1 MKDSSPTHPSHFT
14 NEFSHVR
21 PNRLY
26 ACLPDNG
33 SPSRH
38 PTRPYPA
45 HSTTDS
51 SPSAAYGLS
60 SRLVQGVGRF
70 FNTRRMTPI
79 VGSSDGPVIWHVA
92 PPNESLEHPNQGNS
106 TLALIG
112 YRYSYIAG
120 KRWQR
125 TITTIDMLPEDTLLV
140 IFDFYRRDAMIQSL
154 KSPWRW
160 HRLAHVC
167 RKWRHVVSMSPRRL
181 DLRILCKS
189 GAPIESVLDSWP
201 TLPLFVRYDDPE
213 SKSLPNNIIAALR
226 RPGRVYEIDLVLPSS
241 LFGSLVEVIQEPFQT
256 LERIRI
262 ISKGATGPPLIRD
275 PFLGGSA
282 PHLREIKLDG
292 IALPFSVMRQVL
304 LSTNDLV
311 DLYLT
316 NIPNDSYFSAEDLVT
331 GLSTLVQL
339 KRLTVSFHSPASSPR
354 PIMTLQRTTLP
365 CLTFLEFHGARE
377 YLEELVARIDIPS
390 PCQITIKLFN
400 DIFFEIPQFCRF
412 IPRLNALRSPTWV
425 FVTLSTGSVSVFFV
439 QEGKPSNENY
449 FLETS
454 CRRLDWQLS
463 FVTQI
468 LSQLSPFLSSVRS
481 LSIKEGNDF
490 LTGEEDVDSTQW
502 LELFQSFA
510 HVTKVHVWVKKLVP
524 SIVQSL
530 VAEDMTMEVLPE
542 LTRLRLSGY
551 RKSPSVAK
559 AAEQFIATRRLSGRT
574 VTLLDY

>member
-1 MKDSSPTHPSHFT
+1 
-14 NEFSHVR
+14 
-21 PNRLY
+21 
-26 ACLPDNG
+26 
-33 SPSRH
+33 
-38 PTRPYPA
+38 
-45 HSTTDS
+45 
-51 SPSAAYGLS
+51 
-60 SRLVQGVGRF
+60 
-70 FNTRRMTPI
+70 
-79 VGSSDGPVIWHVA
+79 
-92 PPNESLEHPNQGNS
+92 
-106 TLALIG
+106 
-112 YRYSYIAG
+112 
-120 KRWQR
+120 
-125 TITTIDMLPEDTLLV
+125 MLPEDTLLV
-140 IFDFYRRDAMIQSL
+140 IFDFYRLNAMQSL
-154 KSPWRW
+154 KSLWRW

-167 RKWRHVVSMSPRRL
+167 RKWRHVVSMSPRYL

-201 TLPLFVRYDDPE
+201 TLPLFVRYDGPE
-213 SKSLPNNIIAALR
+213 SRSLPNNIIAALR

-241 LFGSLVEVIQEPFQT
+241 LFGSLVEVIQESFQT

-262 ISKGATGPPLIRD
+262 TSKGATGPPLVRN

-292 IALPFSVMRQVL
+292 IALPFSAMRQVL
-304 LSTNDLV
+304 LSTNNLV

-331 GLSTLVQL
+331 GLSTLIQL
-339 KRLTVSFHSPASSPR
+339 KRLTISFHSPASSQR
-354 PIMTLQRTTLP
+354 PIMTPQRTTLP
-365 CLTFLEFHGARE
+365 CLMFLEFHGARE

-390 PCQITIKLFN
+390 PCQITIRLFN

-412 IPRLNALRSPTWV
+412 IPRLNALPSPTWV
-425 FVTLSTGSVSVFFV
+425 FVTLSPESVSVFFV

-468 LSQLSPFLSSVRS
+468 LSQLSPLLSSVRS
-481 LSIKEGNDF
+481 LSIKKGYDF
-490 LTGEEDVDSTQW
+490 LTGEEEVDSTQW

-510 HVTKVHVWVKKLVP
+510 HVTQVHVWVKKLVP
-524 SIVQSL
+524 SIVESL
-530 VAEDMTMEVLPE
+530 VAEDMTMEVLTE

-559 AAEQFIATRRLSGRT
+559 AAEQFVATRRLSGRT

>member
-1 MKDSSPTHPSHFT
+1 
-14 NEFSHVR
+14 
-21 PNRLY
+21 
-26 ACLPDNG
+26 
-33 SPSRH
+33 
-38 PTRPYPA
+38 
-45 HSTTDS
+45 
-51 SPSAAYGLS
+51 
-60 SRLVQGVGRF
+60 
-70 FNTRRMTPI
+70 MTPI
-79 VGSSDGPVIWHVA
+79 VGSSDGPLIRHDIA
-92 PPNESLEHPNQGNS
+92 PPNESWEHPDSDRGDS
-106 TLALIG
+106 TLRTYGLPT
-112 YRYSYIAG
+112 YRYSRTAG
-120 KRWQR
+120 RWQR
-125 TITTIDMLPEDTLLV
+125 AVTTIDMLPEDTLLV
-140 IFDFYRRDAMIQSL
+140 IFYFYRLDAMMQSWQ
-154 KSPWRW
+154 SPWRW

-167 RKWRHVVSMSPRRL
+167 RKWRHVISMSPRHL

-201 TLPLFVRYDDPE
+201 TLPLFVRYDGPE

-226 RPGRVYEIDLVLPSS
+226 RPGRVYEIDLVLPGL

-256 LERIRI
+256 LECIRI
-262 ISKGATGPPLIRD
+262 TFKGVTGPPSSSPPPVHN

-292 IALPFSVMRQVL
+292 FALPFSAMRQVL
-304 LSTNDLV
+304 LSTNNLV
-311 DLYLT
+311 DLHLAK
-316 NIPNDSYFSAEDLVT
+316 IPNDSYFSAEDLVT

-354 PIMTLQRTTLP
+354 PIMTPQRTTLP

-377 YLEELVARIDIPS
+377 YLEELVARIDTPAL
-390 PCQITIKLFN
+390 CQITIRLFN
-400 DIFFEIPQFCRF
+400 DIFFEIPHFCRF

-425 FVTLSTGSVSVFFV
+425 FVTLSTGSVSIFFV

-468 LSQLSPFLSSVRS
+468 LSQLSPILSSVRS

-490 LTGEEDVDSTQW
+490 LTGEEDVDMTQW

-524 SIVQSL
+524 SIVRCL
-530 VAEDMTMEVLPE
+530 VSEDVTIEVLPE

-559 AAEQFIATRRLSGRT
+559 AAESFIATRRLSGRT
-574 VTLLDY
+574 VSLLDYL